1 VNSLIAKV
9 KILGVFTSILLAI
22 MVYLAFEYSLNYAKG
37 KEIVSASLL
46 YKVLKKED
54 SKQKIQDYLN
64 THHLEAINAK
74 NTKEIIAKAEHL
86 IKTPIYRDIFQS
98 GDITLYIYKEYYY
111 YHVYVHQQS
120 YLFKNRII
128 SVNYMVY
135 ILFSTLVMA
144 LFFLGLYLYIFKA
157 IKPLKT
163 LHKKIHAY
171 ANPQIHASTKYLTK
185 RKKDEVFEL
194 AYEFDKAMIRIQTL
208 QNNRTL
214 FWRNVMHELKTP
226 LTQGMLL
233 VHTLEDSSQNKEN
246 LNKVFKKMQE
256 QLDKLKQLEYIK
268 SDTLTLH
275 LQKVNMIDIID
286 DVKDMLFINDNSIS
300 YTPIMQTF
308 TVDIELFM
316 VAVKNLISNAI
327 TYSPDNHVTIKHK
340 KNHLYISN
348 KGKPLNNPFQT
359 YTEAFVR
366 GESNKSGM
374 GLGLYISKE
383 ILAKH
388 DIKLVYK
395 YMFETHFMILRF

>member
-1 VNSLIAKV
+1 M
-9 KILGVFTSILLAI
+9 LLAI

-37 KEIVSASLL
+37 KEIISASLL

-64 THHLEAINAK
+64 THYLEEINAE

-86 IKTPIYRDIFQS
+86 IKTPIYREIFQS

-111 YHVYVHQQS
+111 YHIYVHQKI
-120 YLFKNRII
+120 YLFKNCII

-135 ILFSTLVMA
+135 ILLSTLLMA
-144 LFFLGLYLYIFKA
+144 LLFLGLYLYIFKA
-157 IKPLKT
+157 IKPLSM

-171 ANPQIHASTKYLTK
+171 ANPQIHASHEYLTK
-185 RKKDEVFEL
+185 RKKDEVLEL
-194 AYEFDKAMIRIQTL
+194 ADEFDRAMIRIKTL

-233 VHTLEDSSQNKEN
+233 VHTLEDSLENKES

-256 QLDKLKQLEYIK
+256 QLDKLKQLEYLK
-268 SDTLTLH
+268 SDTLTLR

-286 DVKDMLFINDNSIS
+286 DVKDMLFIHDDAIS
-300 YTPIMQTF
+300 YTPIMKTF

-327 TYSPDNHVTIKHK
+327 LYSPNHHVIIKHK
-340 KNHLYISN
+340 NNHLYIMN
-348 KGKPLNNPFQT
+348 TAKPLEKPFET
-359 YTEAFVR
+359 YTEAFIR
-366 GESNKSGM
+366 GENNQSGM

-383 ILAKH
+383 ILLKH
-388 DIKLVYK
+388 DIQLVYK